1 MTYKDFFD
9 PVDDDDGD
17 DDLVAND
24 AEGDQEDEAD
34 SAIEQNEE
42 SMSE

>member
-1 MTYKDFFD
+1 LTYKDFFD
-9 PVDDDDGD
+9 PVEDN

-24 AEGDQEDEAD
+24 VEDDQEEEAD
-34 SAIEQNEE
+34 SAVEEENEE

>member
-9 PVDDDDGD
+9 SVDDVDDN
-17 DDLVAND
+17 LVAND
-24 AEGDQEDEAD
+24 AEEDQEEEAD
-34 SAIEQNEE
+34 SAIEEQNEE

>member
-17 DDLVAND
+17 LVAHD
-24 AEGDQEDEAD
+24 AVEDQEEEAD
-34 SAIEQNEE
+34 SAIEEQNEE